1 MRQRMVTRTMTVKS
15 MKALALNKETNQV
28 FESEIFSTEGKD
40 PQKIIDQINK
50 NSQNS
55 NIKYL
60 HVISVSEEKVR
71 YGIPEQ
77 KFLELAE
84 VLPGKED
91 EKQGENS

>member
-15 MKALALNKETNQV
+15 MKALTLNKETNQV
-28 FESEIFSTEGKD
+28 FESEILSTEGKD
-40 PQKIIDQINK
+40 PQKIIDQLNK

-55 NIKYL
+55 KIKYL
-60 HVISVSEEKVR
+60 HVLSVTEERVR

-84 VLPGKED
+84 ILPVKED
-91 EKQGENS
+91 ENQEETK